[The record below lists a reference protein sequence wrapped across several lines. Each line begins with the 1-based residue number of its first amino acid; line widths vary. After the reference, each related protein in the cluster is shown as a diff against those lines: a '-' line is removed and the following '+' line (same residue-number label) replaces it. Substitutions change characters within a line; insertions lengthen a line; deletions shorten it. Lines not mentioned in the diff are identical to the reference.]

1 VLEIEQGLHRT
12 IEKIYS
18 SVPGSLPGEH
28 WQSMFKVIDEFI
40 PIRGAWMGHS
50 EWWLQEEYR
59 EGYQEFYKMPSDFAA
74 SYFSMSTED
83 EGNSGDPLVIKAL
96 MTSDNNTLRLSEV
109 LPDREIRMS
118 TDAYLQWGKH
128 YAIGDAIMFHD
139 EFSGTKAS
147 VFIAFYRREIE
158 EDFSPHEHQQ
168 LLILKQHMMAAH
180 RLLLQDI
187 SRRLNSDNSDG
198 YFMLVD
204 ALGLVY
210 HMESTIKNWLQ
221 HIDSSFKAQHIPQG
235 LIDAICTRKKAW
247 RGLTIDVEIIGKK
260 GFLLVKVQKNKA
272 KEKGDLSLTTMETKV
287 VDLLR
292 QGCSIKQVANTL
304 NIAVSTASSHSKK
317 IYAKLGVAGKHELVD
332 LYRKREL
339 H

>member
-1 VLEIEQGLHRT
+1 MLEHDKELHKT

-18 SVPGSLPGEH
+18 SVPGCLPGEH
-28 WQSMFKVIDEFI
+28 WQSMFAIVDQFI

-50 EWWLQEEYR
+50 EWWLHEDYR
-59 EGYQEFYKMPSDFAA
+59 EGYQEFYKMPDDFAA

-96 MTSDNNTLRLSEV
+96 MASDNNTLRLSEV
-109 LPDREIRMS
+109 LPDRDIRMS

-158 EDFSPHEHQQ
+158 NDFNSHEHQQ

-187 SRRLNSDNSDG
+187 SRRFDADKTEG
-198 YFMLVD
+198 YLMLVD

-210 HMESTIKNWLQ
+210 HMEDTIEKWLRSM
-221 HIDSSFKAQHIPQG
+221 DLSFTGKHLPQG
-235 LIDAICTRKKAW
+235 LLDAITQRLTSW
-247 RGLTIDVEIIGKK
+247 RHLTISTEMIGTK
-260 GFLLVKVQKNKA
+260 GFLLVKLQKNA
-272 KEKGDLSLTTMETKV
+272 FSDTDSLTQMENKV
-287 VDLLR
+287 ADLLG
-292 QGCSIKQVANTL
+292 QGCTIKQVANEM

-317 IYAKLGVAGKHELVD
+317 VYSKLGVSGKHALVE
-332 LYRKREL
+332 LYRNL
-339 H
+339 